1 MYPSGLQR
9 PSQGVARSP
18 SSLTPDTMEDAI
30 ILPLDSLQLSARLE
44 TAGCDFTPHPHTVAL
59 ILAQRLAH
67 ANHFADNSSWG
78 ETLQS
83 SPTSLRRRVEM
94 LVCAQIPTFSRSDF
108 RPLFEQIV
116 NAWPTVSNYQG
127 DESRSIRQ
135 SVLPLAWRCERI
147 AEFTCHSRRRKTHS
161 SD

>member
-1 MYPSGLQR
+1 VRLQ
-9 PSQGVARSP
+9 V
-18 SSLTPDTMEDAI
+18 
-30 ILPLDSLQLSARLE
+30 SARLE

-94 LVCAQIPTFSRSDF
+94 LLCAQRPTFSRSDF

-135 SVLPLAWRCERI
+135 SLLPLAWRCERI
-147 AEFTCHSRRRKTHS
+147 AEFACLSGGGRLTLPTEPHSRGLGVGPQIEPASVSR
-161 SD
+161 